1 MQLSR
6 NQLLRN
12 ETEGEKTQ
20 NKKKDSKTPQ
30 TSSGNQV
37 STAYVTLPAAETQHQ
52 YKKKRVKNIFIT
64 SYTIKA

>member
-1 MQLSR
+1 MKRRGKKL
-6 NQLLRN
+6 
-12 ETEGEKTQ
+12 KTQ
-20 NKKKDSKTPQ
+20 QKDSKTPQ

-37 STAYVTLPAAETQHQ
+37 STAYITLPAAETQHQ